1 MEKRQQGFTLLEVMI
16 VLIVAPVLA
25 AIALPLYQNYI
36 AKAQVTVALADIT
49 PGRVGVEMQLIK
61 GQRTQSPGDIS
72 LHAPTTRCR
81 SITVD
86 VETPTT
92 RSFIDPDGKERVVP
106 ANSPMS
112 SITCVI
118 NGTSAVDGKFIQWLR
133 ISDVGLHASTADI
146 DGNNIVGKWFCL
158 TNVDEEL
165 RPIACKDSFADVPA
179 YS

>member
-1 MEKRQQGFTLLEVMI
+1 MEKRQQGFTLLEVM
-16 VLIVAPVLA
+16 VTLIVAPVLA
-25 AIALPLYQNYI
+25 AIALPLYQHYV
-36 AKAQVTVALADIT
+36 AKAQVVTALADIT

-61 GQRTQSPGDIS
+61 GEHTKSPGAIS

-86 VETPTT
+86 VEAPTT

-106 ANSPMS
+106 ANSPMP

-118 NGTSAVDGKFIQWLR
+118 NGTSVVDGKVIRWLR
-133 ISDVGLHASTADI
+133 ISDVGLNGSSADE

-165 RPIACKDSFADVPA
+165 RPIACKNSFPNTPA
-179 YS
+179 HS

>member
-16 VLIVAPVLA
+16 VLIVVPVLA
-25 AIALPLYQNYI
+25 AITLPLYQNYI

-86 VETPTT
+86 VEAPRT
-92 RSFIDPDGKERVVP
+92 RSFIDPNGKERVVP
-106 ANSPMS
+106 ANSPMP

-133 ISDVGLHASTADI
+133 ISDVGLHGSSADTN
-146 DGNNIVGKWFCL
+146 GNNIVGKWFCL

-165 RPIACKDSFADVPA
+165 RPIACKDSFPNVPA